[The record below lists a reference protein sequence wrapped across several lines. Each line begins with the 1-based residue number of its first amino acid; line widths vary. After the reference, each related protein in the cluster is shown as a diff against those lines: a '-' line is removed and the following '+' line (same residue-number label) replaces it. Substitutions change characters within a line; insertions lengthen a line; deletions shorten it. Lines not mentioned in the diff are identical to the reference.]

1 LLDGPV
7 LEEEDELMNA
17 PEIITD
23 RLMMRRHLIDDFDA
37 SLAMWSDPAVTRYI
51 GGRPST
57 AEEVWSRLLRY
68 VGHWELLGYGYWVVV
83 DRASQRFAGE
93 VGFADFR
100 REINPPL
107 DAPEAGWVL
116 ASWAAGNGLA
126 TEAMIAALRWADA
139 ALSPARTV
147 CMIAPGNA
155 ASLRVAGKVGYRL
168 YAKAEYKGSE
178 VALYERTADRI

>member
-1 LLDGPV
+1 MRKGEHRKPWEVGGLHGRRHAGAFRNSKGMRPPNYPPSPARATNLPWFPTLSPHLLDGPV

-68 VGHWELLGYGYWVVV
+68 V
-83 DRASQRFAGE
+83 
-93 VGFADFR
+93 
-100 REINPPL
+100 
-107 DAPEAGWVL
+107 
-116 ASWAAGNGLA
+116 
-126 TEAMIAALRWADA
+126 
-139 ALSPARTV
+139 
-147 CMIAPGNA
+147 
-155 ASLRVAGKVGYRL
+155 
-168 YAKAEYKGSE
+168 
-178 VALYERTADRI
+178 

>member
-1 LLDGPV
+1 MLRKSS
-7 LEEEDELMNA
+7 
-17 PEIITD
+17 D

-68 VGHWELLGYGYWVVV
+68 VSHWELLGYGYWVVV
-83 DRASQRFAGE
+83 DRASRRFIGE

>member
-1 LLDGPV
+1 
-7 LEEEDELMNA
+7 MNA

-23 RLMMRRHLIDDFDA
+23 RLRMRRHLIDDFDA

-83 DRASQRFAGE
+83 DRASRRFIGE

-116 ASWAAGNGLA
+116 ASWAAGNGLPPK
-126 TEAMIAALRWADA
+126 R
-139 ALSPARTV
+139 
-147 CMIAPGNA
+147 
-155 ASLRVAGKVGYRL
+155 
-168 YAKAEYKGSE
+168 
-178 VALYERTADRI
+178 